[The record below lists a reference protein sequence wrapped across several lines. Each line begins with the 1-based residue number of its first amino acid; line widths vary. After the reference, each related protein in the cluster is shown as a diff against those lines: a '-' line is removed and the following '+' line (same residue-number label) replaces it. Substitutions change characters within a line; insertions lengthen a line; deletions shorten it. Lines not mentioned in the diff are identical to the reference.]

1 MKVITEEHYIPEK
14 RYTTTKYIAS
24 DGRDFT
30 SESACLAHEKQ
41 LEILNHPVVRSAVLG
56 VTTFGNDNS
65 ATMYFISSEADYDFM
80 FKNVIGVGKYS
91 RFYSDFDVYGPGWY
105 LYWCE
110 SGGDYDDYH
119 NLVNYNAYVEEI
131 EDDIRLW
138 KGKIERAVGDRFKSK
153 EDSKQ

>member
-14 RYTTTKYIAS
+14 RYTTTKYVAS

-30 SESACLAHEKQ
+30 SEKACLDHEKY
-41 LEILNHPVVRSAVLG
+41 LEIQSHPVIRNAVLD
-56 VTTFGNDNS
+56 VTTFDGEHAANL
-65 ATMYFISSEADYDFM
+65 YFISNEADYDFIL
-80 FKNVIGVGKYS
+80 KNVIGIGKYTH
-91 RFYSDFDVYGPGWY
+91 YYGDYETYGPGWY
-105 LYWCE
+105 LYWNE
-110 SGGDYDDYH
+110 SMGDYGDYH

-138 KGKIERAVGDRFKSK
+138 KGKIERAVVDRFKSK